1 MPEEKKP
8 VAKVKKS
15 TEAINSQ
22 GWRPESARQKN
33 IQIVKTVRNP
43 AMSNVVEVEQPR
55 RFSSYESIVLIFF
68 RRTFCTISEILE
80 QASLTR
86 IIYYRAL

>member
-1 MPEEKKP
+1 
-8 VAKVKKS
+8 
-15 TEAINSQ
+15 
-22 GWRPESARQKN
+22 
-33 IQIVKTVRNP
+33 
-43 AMSNVVEVEQPR
+43 MSNVVEVEQPR

-68 RRTFCTISEILE
+68 RRTFRTISEILE